1 MCLCV
6 CRLQLQLYVAH
17 GLVEVVDPH
26 LVSVEKEKPQSHH
39 HGGKSGTSTMM
50 ASLPSGTKSSAVLKV
65 HLGSMLLQGGKGADK
80 GPLAQHWNGAV
91 PWAAMDVVKSGR
103 QQREK
108 TYHGTFLKVV
118 LENQLFQP
126 FASTARA
133 VAGLAV
139 VDPDPIPASLAQAA
153 VHAVE
158 ALSILLLAAL
168 TEDATGT
175 AQHHAGAVV
184 WSLLGLEMALLEHE
198 DLVRRALPMS
208 AVDLSRALSPSR
220 VQRGSQDL
228 SVRTANSSGSGG
240 RAHRY
245 LKLHRKDVSAVL
257 SPDLRSISIATDEAL
272 RRLIRGYSD
281 VLVTY
286 SFPKVYAE
294 ALQAKIAEL

>member
-1 MCLCV
+1 
-6 CRLQLQLYVAH
+6 
-17 GLVEVVDPH
+17 
-26 LVSVEKEKPQSHH
+26 
-39 HGGKSGTSTMM
+39 M

-139 VDPDPIPASLAQAA
+139 VDPDPIPSSLAQAA

-220 VQRGSQDL
+220 VQRGGHEPSA
-228 SVRTANSSGSGG
+228 RTSSSISGSGSS

-286 SFPKVYAE
+286 SFPKIYAE